1 MRWPS
6 DTTRTWSRWSTG
18 WPGCESTTSAQGPRP
33 HLWRSGRAP
42 ARARRACSGPDR
54 RRGER
59 SARRIGRHRGERGP
73 RVRGRGGGAPGDAA
87 EAADLATRATTDA
100 RMLGMVPWA
109 ARAEQVAAN
118 LHPTGTAPG
127 PLTAREEEVAELV
140 SRGLTN
146 RAIAEALVVSER
158 TAQNHVQ
165 HILTKLGFT
174 ARSQVAA
181 WVVSRR

>member
-1 MRWPS
+1 MLLLAHAEHALG
-6 DTTRTWSRWSTG
+6 RTDAAVNDLRAALDATG
-18 WPGCESTTSAQGPRP
+18 VNGARGFAVEAAVLLAEVLAQR
-33 HLWRSGRAP
+33 
-42 ARARRACSGPDR
+42 
-54 RRGER
+54 
-59 SARRIGRHRGERGP
+59 
-73 RVRGRGGGAPGDAA
+73 GAPGDAA

-181 WVVSRR
+181 WVVSRRQANR